1 MGEIFWKG
9 CLIIFKFKWIE
20 KKTRLLTIIQI
31 CFFSVFFLLQGIA
44 YFADAIY
51 SFEFVSAQIG
61 DTRSEAQVDAE
72 LEAQKA
78 REIRLKR
85 KEAELQQQREENEKR
100 LARLKASDEMK
111 ARIANA
117 ELRRYEML
125 EDTPR
130 KVKIVKR
137 RTFVKQDKFK
147 IRCYVSPCIPWF

>member
-1 MGEIFWKG
+1 MIHM
-9 CLIIFKFKWIE
+9 FKWTK

-31 CFFSVFFLLQGIA
+31 CFFSLFFLLQGIA

-51 SFEFVSAQIG
+51 SFEFVSAQLE
-61 DTRSEAQVDAE
+61 DTRTEAHIDAE

-111 ARIANA
+111 ARIADA

-130 KVKIVKR
+130 KVKTVKR
-137 RTFVKQDKFK
+137 RKRRIFDKQDKYETF
-147 IRCYVSPCIPWF
+147 CYVSPCIPWL